1 MFSTRKPKDGWAGLS
16 SAAKSIGKGTAAG
29 VVSLIAQPIVG
40 AQTGGVSGFLTG
52 LATGVASA
60 VALPVTGVCVG
71 AYQVG
76 RGVVNSAEAIRA
88 SRLGMQ
94 WNKETRE
101 WYYYY
106 LDQEW
111 EQLRQQEQQNQWFG
125 PKKSDPQQQ
134 QQQRPVKDR
143 TYYDLLHVSTNASQ
157 ADIKKAYY
165 KEARKVHP
173 DKNPNDPEAAKKFQE
188 LGHAYQILSNEQ
200 SRARYDKQ
208 GKPDS
213 LSAEES
219 MNEIDPY
226 VFFAVMFGSDAVEP
240 YIGELWIANQADS
253 LMKDAADMQFG
264 EDGVDNEQEEDDEE
278 ERYRRRQ
285 AASEEQR
292 FKQRKREV
300 KCAMNLRER
309 IAPFVNGTQDEVTFM
324 ASCQEEAKRI
334 SQGYFGEV
342 FCTTI
347 GFAFQVEADEFLG
360 FHTSFLGVEG
370 HAARARKNAQSFST
384 NMKIVGAG
392 ISAARAGHKAFQQVE
407 TLQKGMQK
415 REAQNLEGGVA
426 SGSGSGE
433 EPDIDVDAAEAV
445 AAQTLEDT
453 LPAILEL
460 AWAINVKDISRTLKK
475 VCKKLF
481 TDAAVPIEVRQKRAE
496 AVQILGREFYT
507 IGKEVASKAKK
518 QDTDDIRARAEVA
531 VMKTMAKAQGQEL
544 SEKDTEEMIRQAK
557 SMKQSDGHSYP

>member
-1 MFSTRKPKDGWAGLS
+1 MFNSLFSTRKPKDGWAGLS

-40 AQTGGVSGFLTG
+40 AQTGGFTGFLTG

-76 RGVVNSAEAIRA
+76 RGVYNSAEAIKATRM
-88 SRLGMQ
+88 GMQ

-111 EQLRQQEQQNQWFG
+111 QQVQEQQEQQFG
-125 PKKSDPQQQ
+125 TNVGCGPMKSDQGE
-134 QQQRPVKDR
+134 RPVKDR
-143 TYYDLLHVSTNASQ
+143 SYYDLLKVSTNAPQ
-157 ADIKKAYY
+157 AEIKKAYY

-200 SRARYDKQ
+200 SRAKYDKQ

-213 LSAEES
+213 SAEEQ

-226 VFFAVMFGSDAVEP
+226 VFFAVMFGSEAVEP

-253 LMKDAADMQFG
+253 LMKDAADQQFG
-264 EDGVDNEQEEDDEE
+264 DDADEQQAELDDE
-278 ERYRRRQ
+278 ERYRRRL
-285 AASEEQR
+285 AASEEQK

-309 IAPFVNGTQDEVTFM
+309 IAPLVDGTQDEATFM
-324 ASCQEEAKRI
+324 ASCQEEAKKI
-334 SQGYFGEV
+334 SEGYFGEV

-360 FHTSFLGVEG
+360 FHTSFMGVEG

-407 TLQKGMQK
+407 TIQKGMQK
-415 REAQNLEGGVA
+415 RETQNLE
-426 SGSGSGE
+426 GE
-433 EPDIDVDAAEAV
+433 EPDIDVNAAAEAV

-460 AWAINVKDISRTLKK
+460 AWAINVRDISRTLKK

-481 TDAAVPIEVRQKRAE
+481 TDAGVPIEVRQKRAE
-496 AVQILGREFYT
+496 AVRILGNEFYT
-507 IGKEVASKAKK
+507 IGKAVAGTAKK
-518 QDTDDIRARAEVA
+518 QDTADIRARAEVA
-531 VMKTMAKAQGQEL
+531 VMTTMAKAQGQEL
-544 SEKDTEEMIRQAK
+544 SEKDTEELIRQAK
-557 SMKQSDGHSYP
+557 SMQQSDVRSYP